1 VRYSDTAKEEH
12 ARWQIEMIR
21 WEDRF
26 DPDTVGEDEAL
37 RNTKK
42 YFEEN
47 EFHFRDPKFGLK
59 SFLAEKFPCGAR
71 PCDIIN
77 S

>member
-26 DPDTVGEDEAL
+26 DPDTVGEDEA
-37 RNTKK
+37 
-42 YFEEN
+42 N